1 MDFLV
6 FWRSQACQNKIK
18 SYGYAETLEILSK
31 SIHSQHD
38 DCSGQVGGTLAA
50 HRDHIVAIAKL
61 LEYLTFPSVAP

>member
-6 FWRSQACQNKIK
+6 FSRSWACQTKVQ
-18 SYGYAETLEILSK
+18 SYGYAETLEVLLK

-38 DCSGQVGGTLAA
+38 GCSGQVGGTLAA

-61 LEYLTFPSVAP
+61 LEFLTFPAVAP